1 MALPPQNNGLC
12 IVDEVKQESA
22 GRITDNTLDS
32 DIQYKITDL
41 SEKLLEKY
49 PSLTS
54 KNRTARKCCIYGVL
68 AWLILNKKIKENKK
82 ISSFKDGNFSA
93 NYTNTSTE
101 EDNDSVECK
110 TYKKLLRQLMPAPPA
125 GAMARGRHP

>member
-1 MALPPQNNGLC
+1 MALPPQNKELC
-12 IVDEVKQESA
+12 TVDEVKQESA
-22 GRITDNTLDS
+22 GRIKDNTLDS

-54 KNRTARKCCIYGVL
+54 NDRTARKCCIYGVL

-93 NYTNTSTE
+93 NYTNNTTTD
-101 EDNDSVECK
+101 DNDSIECK
-110 TYKKLLRQLMPAPPA
+110 TYKKLLRQLMPTAPI
-125 GAMARGRHP
+125 GAKVRRYR